1 MLHIAIVHAHNVSK
15 HIPQEKIF
23 HRVEN
28 VIKQL
33 VHTSAVRSSRY
44 EARGKFRE
52 HLRKLLECSPN
63 FPNFLEMFS
72 SVLVRAEDICHQ
84 PKKVGSCKAAFSR
97 YYFNSAVGEC
107 KEFTYGGCQGNE
119 NNFKTLEACQKKC
132 DICKLPE
139 EPGLC
144 LGYFTRYYYDSKA
157 GECKDFIYGEC
168 VGNENNFKTLKACKK
183 KCDKKCDI
191 CKLQAEAGPC
201 FSSITR
207 YYYDLTTGK
216 CSTFIYGGCFG
227 NENNF
232 ETQEACQRR
241 CVTCKLPAEV
251 GTCRAAL
258 PCYYFDSTAG
268 E

>member
-1 MLHIAIVHAHNVSK
+1 MPRYYFDPAAGECKVFIYGGCLGNENNFKTIEACEAK
-15 HIPQEKIF
+15 HD
-23 HRVEN
+23 
-28 VIKQL
+28 
-33 VHTSAVRSSRY
+33 
-44 EARGKFRE
+44 
-52 HLRKLLECSPN
+52 
-63 FPNFLEMFS
+63 
-72 SVLVRAEDICHQ
+72 DICHQ

-119 NNFKTLEACQKKC
+119 NNFKTLPG
-132 DICKLPE
+132 LPE
-139 EPGLC
+139 KEPGLC
-144 LGYFTRYYYDSKA
+144 LGYFTRFYYDSKA

-191 CKLQAEAGPC
+191 CKLQDEAGPC
-201 FSSITR
+201 FSSFTR
-207 YYYDLTTGK
+207 YYYDVTTGK

-251 GTCRAAL
+251 GTYRAACAL